1 MKWGKV
7 AQPSFV
13 GEYQHTLDDKGR
25 VALPARFRE
34 SLGPRFMLARG
45 LDDCLFIYPLDEWE
59 RLVDRLKSVPIS
71 QSDFRAFAR
80 YFLAGAVEVEPDKQG
95 RFVLPSHLREYAGL
109 TKEVSILGV
118 GNRLEIWDRTNWEEM
133 KARIHQ
139 EFAKLA
145 ETVTAI

>member
-1 MKWGKV
+1 MKWSKV
-7 AQPSFV
+7 AQSSFV

-34 SLGPRFMLARG
+34 QLGPRFMLARG
-45 LDDCLFIYPLDEWE
+45 LDDCLFIYPQDEWDK
-59 RLVDRLKSVPIS
+59 LVDRLGSVPIN

-80 YFLAGAVEVEPDKQG
+80 YFLAGAVEVETDKQG

-109 TKEVSILGV
+109 TREVSILGV
-118 GNRLEIWDRTNWEEM
+118 GNRLEIWDRNRWEEA
-133 KARIHQ
+133 KQRIRG

-145 ETVTAI
+145 ETVTVI

>member
-34 SLGPRFMLARG
+34 LLGPRFMLVRG
-45 LDDCLFIYPLDEWE
+45 LDECLFIYPLDEWE
-59 RLVDRLKSVPIS
+59 RLVERLKSVPIS

-118 GNRLEIWDRTNWEEM
+118 GNRLEIWDRAKWEEM
-133 KARIHQ
+133 KARIHG

-145 ETVTAI
+145 EAVTAI